1 MFQIEKNKQ
10 DFQRHKSRLTI
21 VRNNISQKNLKS
33 YNEIICDNELICT
46 RGISDILSDTSSI
59 ACSTLS
65 QRSKLSTLSG

>member
-10 DFQRHKSRLTI
+10 DFQRHKSRLII

-33 YNEIICDNELICT
+33 YNEIICDDELICVK
-46 RGISDILSDTSSI
+46 GISDILSDTSSI